1 MQEAPDNNAQERM
14 LSNVVLI
21 LLGQYYTD
29 KTLDNFA
36 QEASDNITQEKILFN
51 VVLILLGQYYTS
63 TYSM

>member
-1 MQEAPDNNAQERM
+1 M

>member
-1 MQEAPDNNAQERM
+1 MQETSDNNEQERM

-36 QEASDNITQEKILFN
+36 QEASDTITQEKI
-51 VVLILLGQYYTS
+51 LILLGQYYTS